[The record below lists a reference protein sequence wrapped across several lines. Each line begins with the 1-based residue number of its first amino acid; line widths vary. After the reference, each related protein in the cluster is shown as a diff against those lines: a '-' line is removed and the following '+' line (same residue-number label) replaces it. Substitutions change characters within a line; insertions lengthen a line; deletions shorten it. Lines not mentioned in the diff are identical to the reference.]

1 MNQFEQWIAR
11 QRRRLSLGVFLTA
24 FTDALALFLLAF
36 GSSVLLVKLARP
48 GFWPGVLWLA
58 ALVLPLSAWAWWATR
73 RRGFSRTQAVA
84 LLDSKTGANG
94 LLMTLCETAE
104 LQSTE
109 RGSNGRWPTTPTTGD
124 TGWAEHLSAQNPD
137 WRSGLPRL
145 RPVRAARQLWLPAL
159 FVIGC
164 CCVPLRE
171 ARTES
176 LRANF
181 VGTQAAES
189 LAQTLQVLRENEVL
203 EQKESENLQQAI
215 DKLAMETKSTPLTHE
230 SWEVIDSLRE
240 TMRVRAEESLMAASK
255 AQDAL
260 DRLGEDAKQNAS
272 TLSAERRDQLEQ
284 EVAESLRKLSKSGQF
299 SKASPELQKK
309 LQQLMKDNHLS
320 LPKDAKERD
329 KMLSDLKKFLKEES
343 KKLAKARHKEGD
355 PEDTD
360 DADDADNDSDNED
373 RDGKPGRGGASRG
386 GGASKLTW
394 GDEAEANGAKFKEVI
409 LPPGTPDQPDK
420 EIISQSASAPEVEPA
435 ASAPRT
441 AGRAAGPES
450 GRQTWNRTLSPRH
463 RAAVRHYFD
472 TRSTDGSNR

>member
-1 MNQFEQWIAR
+1 VNQFEQWIAR

-24 FTDALALFLLAF
+24 FTDAMALFLLVL

-48 GFWPGVLWLA
+48 GLWPGVLCLA
-58 ALVLPLSAWAWWATR
+58 ALVLPLLAWAWWTSR
-73 RRGFSRTQAVA
+73 RRGFSRSQAVA
-84 LLDSKTGANG
+84 LLDSKTGVNG
-94 LLMTLCETAE
+94 LLMTLCETTGP
-104 LQSTE
+104 Q
-109 RGSNGRWPTTPTTGD
+109 SNGGHWVNGHTAVES
-124 TGWAEHLSAQNPD
+124 GWAECLAAQNPD
-137 WRSGLPRL
+137 WRTGLPRL
-145 RPVRAARQLWLPAL
+145 RPVRAARRLWLPVL
-159 FVIGC
+159 FVVGC

-176 LRANF
+176 LRTNF

-189 LAQTLQVLRENEVL
+189 LAQTLQVLRDNEVL

-215 DKLAMETKSTPLTHE
+215 DKLAAETKSTPLTHE
-230 SWEVIDSLRE
+230 SWEVVDSLRE
-240 TMRVRAEESLMAASK
+240 TMRVRAEESMMAASK

-272 TLSAERRDQLEQ
+272 SLSAERRDQLEQ
-284 EVAESLRKLSKSGQF
+284 EVAESLRKLSKSGRF

-320 LPKDAKERD
+320 LPKDAKERE
-329 KMLSDLKKFLKEES
+329 KMLSDLKKFLKDES
-343 KKLAKARHKEGD
+343 KKIAKSRHKEGD
-355 PEDTD
+355 PD
-360 DADDADNDSDNED
+360 DSEGDDSDSDKED
-373 RDGKPGRGGASRG
+373 RDGKAGRGGTRG
-386 GGASKLTW
+386 GGAAKLTW
-394 GDEAEANGAKFKEVI
+394 GDEAEANGAKFKEII

-435 ASAPRT
+435 SSAPRT

-472 TRSTDGSNR
+472 TRTPAGNDR

>member
-1 MNQFEQWIAR
+1 MNPFEQWITR
-11 QRRRLSLGVFLTA
+11 LRRRLSLGVFLTA
-24 FTDALALFLLAF
+24 FTDAQALFLLVL

-48 GFWPGVLWLA
+48 GLWPGVLCLA
-58 ALVLPLSAWAWWATR
+58 ALVLPLSAWAWWTSR
-73 RRGFSRTQAVA
+73 QRSFSRSQAIA
-84 LLDSKTGANG
+84 LLDSKTGVNG
-94 LLMTLCETAE
+94 LLMTLCETTGP
-104 LQSTE
+104 QSSSPQSNSPQ
-109 RGSNGRWPTTPTTGD
+109 SNGHVTD
-124 TGWAEHLSAQNPD
+124 VTGWSEHLAAQNPD
-137 WRSGLPRL
+137 WRTGLPRL
-145 RPVRAARQLWLPAL
+145 RPVRAARRLWLPVL
-159 FVIGC
+159 FVVGC
-164 CCVPLRE
+164 CFVPLRE

-176 LRANF
+176 LRTNF

-215 DKLAMETKSTPLTHE
+215 DKLAAETKSTPLTHE
-230 SWEVIDSLRE
+230 SWEVVDSLRE

-272 TLSAERRDQLEQ
+272 SLSAERRDQLEQ
-284 EVAESLRKLSKSGQF
+284 EVAESLRKLSKSGRF

-320 LPKDAKERD
+320 LPKDAKERE
-329 KMLSDLKKFLKEES
+329 KMLSDLKKFLKDES

-355 PEDTD
+355 PEDD
-360 DADDADNDSDNED
+360 QEGDDSDSDKED
-373 RDGKPGRGGASRG
+373 RDFKAGRGGATRG
-386 GGASKLTW
+386 GGAAKLTW
-394 GDEAEANGAKFKEVI
+394 GDEAELNGAKFKEII

-435 ASAPRT
+435 SSAPRT
-441 AGRAAGPES
+441 AGRTAGAES

-472 TRSTDGSNR
+472 TRTPAGNDR

>member
-1 MNQFEQWIAR
+1 VNQFEQWIAR

-24 FTDALALFLLAF
+24 FTDALALFLLVL

-48 GFWPGVLWLA
+48 GLWPGVLCLA
-58 ALVLPLSAWAWWATR
+58 ALVLPLSAWAWWTSR
-73 RRGFSRTQAVA
+73 RRGFSRSQAIA
-84 LLDSKTGANG
+84 LLDSKTGVNG
-94 LLMTLCETAE
+94 LLMTLCETTG
-104 LQSTE
+104 LQSSSPQFNSP
-109 RGSNGRWPTTPTTGD
+109 RSNGHVAD
-124 TGWAEHLSAQNPD
+124 VAGWAEHLAAQNPD
-137 WRSGLPRL
+137 WRMGLPRL
-145 RPVRAARQLWLPAL
+145 RPVRAARRLWLPAL
-159 FVIGC
+159 FVVGC

-176 LRANF
+176 LRTNF

-215 DKLAMETKSTPLTHE
+215 DKLAAETKSTPLTHE
-230 SWEVIDSLRE
+230 SWEVVDSLRE

-272 TLSAERRDQLEQ
+272 SLSAERRDQLEQ
-284 EVAESLRKLSKSGQF
+284 EVAESLRKLSKSGRF

-320 LPKDAKERD
+320 LPKDAKERE
-329 KMLSDLKKFLKEES
+329 KMLSDLKKFLKDES
-343 KKLAKARHKEGD
+343 KKIAKSRHKEGD
-355 PEDTD
+355 PD
-360 DADDADNDSDNED
+360 DSEGDDSDSDKED
-373 RDGKPGRGGASRG
+373 RDGKAGRGGTTRG
-386 GGASKLTW
+386 GAAAKLTW
-394 GDEAEANGAKFKEVI
+394 GDEAEANGAKFKEIV

-435 ASAPRT
+435 SSAPRIAGRT
-441 AGRAAGPES
+441 AGAES

-463 RAAVRHYFD
+463 RAAVRQYFD
-472 TRSTDGSNR
+472 PRSTDGRDR

>member
-1 MNQFEQWIAR
+1 VNQFDQWIAR

-24 FTDALALFLLAF
+24 FTDALALFLLVL

-48 GFWPGVLWLA
+48 GLWPGVLCLA
-58 ALVLPLSAWAWWATR
+58 ALVLPLSAWAWWKSR
-73 RRGFSRTQAVA
+73 QRGFSRAQAVA
-84 LLDSKTGANG
+84 LLDSKTGVNG
-94 LLMTLCETAE
+94 LLMTLCETTEGQANS
-104 LQSTE
+104 LQS
-109 RGSNGRWPTTPTTGD
+109 NGHLTD
-124 TGWAEHLSAQNPD
+124 VTGWSEHLAAQNPD
-137 WRSGLPRL
+137 WQMGLPRL
-145 RPVRAARQLWLPAL
+145 RPVRAARRLWLPVL
-159 FVIGC
+159 FVVGC
-164 CCVPLRE
+164 CFVPLRE

-176 LRANF
+176 LRTNF

-215 DKLAMETKSTPLTHE
+215 DKLAAETKNTPLTHE
-230 SWEVIDSLRE
+230 SWEVVDSLRE

-272 TLSAERRDQLEQ
+272 SLSAERRDQLEQ
-284 EVAESLRKLSKSGQF
+284 EVAESLRKLSKSGRF
-299 SKASPELQKK
+299 DKASPELQKK

-320 LPKDAKERD
+320 LPKDAKERE
-329 KMLSDLKKFLKEES
+329 KMLSDLKKFLKDES
-343 KKLAKARHKEGD
+343 KKIAKARHKEGD
-355 PEDTD
+355 SEDD
-360 DADDADNDSDNED
+360 QEGDDSDSDKED
-373 RDGKPGRGGASRG
+373 RDGKPGRGGTTRG
-386 GGASKLTW
+386 GAAAKLTW
-394 GDEAEANGAKFKEVI
+394 GDDAEANGAKFKEIV

-435 ASAPRT
+435 SSAPRT
-441 AGRAAGPES
+441 AGRTVGAES

-472 TRSTDGSNR
+472 TRSTDGNDR